1 MPTEDISNGVR
12 SAIVEALGVDASEV
26 TPEAT
31 LMGDLGAE
39 SIDILDMLFRIE
51 RKLGVKIKAADLS
64 GFIQG
69 GIPDEE
75 FADANEI
82 VTASGLAQLKT
93 VMPQIDADTLAGQL
107 EAKDVIRLFSTQNLI
122 ELVTLRASALA
133 A

>member
-1 MPTEDISNGVR
+1 MPGEDISNGVR
-12 SAIVEALGVDASEV
+12 SAIVEALGVDASDV

-39 SIDILDMLFRIE
+39 SIDILDILFRIE

-82 VTASGLAQLKT
+82 VSAAGLAQLKT
-93 VMPQIDADTLAGQL
+93 VMPQIDADALAGQL
-107 EAKDVIRLFSTQNLI
+107 EAKDVIKLFSTQNLVN
-122 ELVTLRASALA
+122 LVTVRVA
-133 A
+133 AVAA